1 MLLDDVGK
9 NNTEILEKNEN
20 SNKNN
25 EKNEN
30 SNEKNENS
38 NKNNKKNEENTE
50 ECLVCFELICDKKY
64 VTCKLCNRKCHKN
77 CYYKFVQKNPFFNR
91 KCFQCQT
98 KTIKFKRKKR
108 YNLCCFC

>member
-1 MLLDDVGK
+1 MNVMLLDDVGK
-9 NNTEILEKNEN
+9 NNTENLEKNEN
-20 SNKNN
+20 SNENN
-25 EKNEN
+25 EKNN
-30 SNEKNENS
+30 KNS
-38 NKNNKKNEENTE
+38 NKNQEKNEENIE
-50 ECLVCFELICDKKY
+50 ECLVCFELIGDKKY
-64 VTCKLCNRKCHKN
+64 VTCKLCDRKCHKK